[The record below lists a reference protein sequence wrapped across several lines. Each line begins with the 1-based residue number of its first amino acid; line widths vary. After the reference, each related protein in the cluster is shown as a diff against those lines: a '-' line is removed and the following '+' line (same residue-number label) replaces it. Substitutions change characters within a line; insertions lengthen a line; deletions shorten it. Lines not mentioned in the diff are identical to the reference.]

1 MRATP
6 PCSRRRPARSS
17 SARERAAG
25 CGRLY
30 DILLTAPVRS
40 RAAPRAHQTGLH
52 IHTSKYVGRLPSPAT
67 CHPRLQ
73 KMRCNGSKLA
83 PARRTSFDP
92 GFEGSGRWR
101 PCVTQRAR
109 GFEGSA
115 APRRRPWDADGA
127 FFCSLAATMSA
138 MLRAGAARRGGAP
151 GAARGQWRAGI
162 AVKGTW
168 GPSPSPRGGR
178 GGGAHPPGAPRRG
191 ARGCLTDCARRS
203 PLAARPPASRTH
215 APAPLLRSGTA
226 TREAGAP
233 PDRRAACA
241 RAAPRASVGTRRRWG
256 RPQPRGRTRLRPRR
270 EARAPRR
277 SCAAA
282 SAAAC

>member
-1 MRATP
+1 MRGDGNSFP
-6 PCSRRRPARSS
+6 S
-17 SARERAAG
+17 
-25 CGRLY
+25 GRK
-30 DILLTAPVRS
+30 A
-40 RAAPRAHQTGLH
+40 
-52 IHTSKYVGRLPSPAT
+52 
-67 CHPRLQ
+67 
-73 KMRCNGSKLA
+73 
-83 PARRTSFDP
+83 FDP
-92 GFEGSGRWR
+92 GFEGSGRR

-226 TREAGAP
+226 TREVGAP